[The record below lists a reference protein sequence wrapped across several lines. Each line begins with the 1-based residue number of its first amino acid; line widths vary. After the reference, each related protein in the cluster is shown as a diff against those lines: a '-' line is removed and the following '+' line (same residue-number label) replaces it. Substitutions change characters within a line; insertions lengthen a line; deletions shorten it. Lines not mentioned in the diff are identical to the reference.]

1 MGNLIVRHDAGARVA
16 TGATAVTGMP
26 PPAVLRFTTRN
37 LPRDARFD
45 AWRGLFTAPILERPR
60 GSDAGGF
67 GGELRRVVMADGISY
82 SNLRADSHLCR
93 FGERD
98 SDLILFGVIRN
109 GCVEVRH
116 GRDDRLVLRPE
127 SGVVLYDCGRPMATQ
142 SPCSEL
148 TYLTLPR
155 SLVAHAIGGDPV
167 ARGAAARL
175 LRPNAL
181 TVDLGACLLGL
192 ERDRAFEVDSV
203 ARAVDVAKAVA
214 LVALAG
220 AQPHRRWWSGALDD
234 ALYVTACRQLA
245 LRLDDPL
252 LTAAHVAA
260 VLGCSRAHLY
270 RLFTA
275 RDETVAGRLHR
286 LRMQRA
292 AALLVRH
299 PHSAVGMVALACGYT
314 DLSAFGKAFRRA
326 HGAAPGA
333 WRDEHAHAPGRVQ
346 AGRRT
351 LWPAAN

>member
-1 MGNLIVRHDAGARVA
+1 MSNLITSHGANAGVA
-16 TGATAVTGMP
+16 VGATPVPGAP
-26 PPAVLRFTTRN
+26 LPAVLRFSTQN
-37 LPRDARFD
+37 VPRDARFD

-60 GSDAGGF
+60 GSGAGGF
-67 GGELRRVVMADGISY
+67 GGELRRAVMADGISY
-82 SNLRADSHLCR
+82 SSLRADSHLCR

-98 SDLILFGVIRN
+98 SDLILFGLVRN

-127 SGVVLYDCGRPMATQ
+127 SGVVLYDCGRPMSTQ
-142 SPCSEL
+142 STRSEL

-155 SLVAHAIGGDPV
+155 DLVAHVLGGDPV

-181 TVDLGACLLGL
+181 ISDLGACLRGL
-192 ERDRAFEVDSV
+192 ECDEAFGAGSV
-203 ARAVDVAKAVA
+203 ARAAHVAKAVA

-220 AQPHRRWWSGALDD
+220 AQPRRRWWSGELED

-245 LRLDDPL
+245 LRLDDPQ
-252 LTAAHVAA
+252 LTAARIAA

-275 RDETVAGRLHR
+275 RNETVAGHLHG

-292 AALLVRH
+292 ALLLARQ
-299 PHSAVGMVALACGYT
+299 PHAAVGMVALACGYT

-326 HGAAPGA
+326 HGLAPGA
-333 WRDEHAHAPGRVQ
+333 WRSQHAGTHGRVR
-346 AGRRT
+346 AGPPA